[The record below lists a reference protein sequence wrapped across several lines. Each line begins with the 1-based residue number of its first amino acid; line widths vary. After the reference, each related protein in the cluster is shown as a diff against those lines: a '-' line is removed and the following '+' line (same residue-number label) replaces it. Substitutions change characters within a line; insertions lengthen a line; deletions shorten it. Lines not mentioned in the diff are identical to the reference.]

1 MSFKIVQTKE
11 ENGCTL
17 SVVPSGWVVKNILY
31 WPTTPNISKL
41 VKTKGSIPKHSE
53 CTKYSC
59 QVKRDNIDT
68 YVKATHIMNQMAA
81 ESDSDAP
88 SSLQC
93 QAKFLQKRKAKV
105 AAIDQINFA
114 TTVSDFNSLGANY
127 DSSSEV
133 VR

>member
-17 SVVPSGWVVKNILY
+17 SVAPSGWVIKNILY
-31 WPTTPNISKL
+31 WPTTPNINKL
-41 VKTKGSIPKHSE
+41 LKKKGSLPNIRE
-53 CTKYSC
+53 CTKYNC
-59 QVKRDNIDT
+59 QVKRENIET
-68 YVKATHIMNQMAA
+68 HVKATHIMNQMAA

-93 QAKFLQKRKAKV
+93 QAKFMQKRKAKV
-105 AAIDQINFA
+105 VAMDQINFA
-114 TTVSDFNSLGANY
+114 TIVSDFNNLAAKN
-127 DSSSEV
+127 DSASIM